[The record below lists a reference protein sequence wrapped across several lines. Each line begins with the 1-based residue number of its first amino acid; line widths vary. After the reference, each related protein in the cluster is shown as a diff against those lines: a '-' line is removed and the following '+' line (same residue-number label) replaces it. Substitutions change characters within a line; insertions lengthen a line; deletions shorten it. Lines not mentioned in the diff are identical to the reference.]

1 VLRDYARLSLEAPEE
16 LTSISMVMKA
26 PPLEFIPEDKVGSL
40 VLSIFACYKG
50 DVAGGEAALAPF
62 RALAEPV
69 ADLVGPMPY
78 SGLYALGEA
87 AEVRARVRVRSG
99 FYEALDDDLVNTI
112 IAFCQSSPEGMN
124 AMQVRPIG
132 NGAFGRVPKE
142 ATAFAHRDANFLL
155 AILDHWWE
163 PDEDGVNENWVD
175 AFWAAI
181 SAKRRGVYSN
191 FLQAEGEARIKEAYP
206 SDTFERLAKLKLRY
220 DPTNLFRGNENIPPK
235 PLSAVA

>member
-1 VLRDYARLSLEAPEE
+1 ML
-16 LTSISMVMKA
+16 
-26 PPLEFIPEDKVGSL
+26 
-40 VLSIFACYKG
+40 
-50 DVAGGEAALAPF
+50 
-62 RALAEPV
+62 
-69 ADLVGPMPY
+69 DLVGPMPY

-155 AILDHWWE
+155 AIVLLGGLFGLAGTPRLLPVVASVQAGSAAEAAGIRPGDRILSVAG
-163 PDEDGVNENWVD
+163 EDMQWFD
-175 AFWAAI
+175 DL
-181 SAKRRGVYSN
+181 RRVI
-191 FLQAEGEARIKEAYP
+191 A
-206 SDTFERLAKLKLRY
+206 ERLTYSA
-220 DPTNLFRGNENIPPK
+220 TTIPHFTVTV
-235 PLSAVA
+235 AVDEAPWPSVAV